1 MAATKSRTIL
11 DPGDDSG
18 RDVAAMVMGIDLG
31 TSRSSIASMN
41 GVRKTVDSYVGFAK
55 DPVSRKHLGAGIL
68 YGRDVGYP
76 ALRHPL
82 PPPGEGRD

>member
-41 GVRKTVDSYVGFAK
+41 GVRKTVDSYVGFARI
-55 DPVSRKHLGAGIL
+55 PFRVSTLGAG
-68 YGRDVGYP
+68 
-76 ALRHPL
+76 HPL
-82 PPPGEGRD
+82 RA